1 MLNYLNSLWGSFFC
15 HPITIYM
22 RGQGKHNFWYFI
34 YLFIFILQLSVE
46 VLILWACVHFQAFLF
61 SLKVINNPC
70 KLLGALILLWGQE
83 CTGVTYAIFP
93 QDIFLS
99 TNQNSTST
107 FIFKRNPPR
116 SAASFGLGCCNN
128 RHETNQRPKPAVPCC
143 LLWMQLW
150 RWKEAAGEHG
160 LVYHPFTISWPQTKH
175 ISACSFLNFY
185 NCFQG
190 NKYII

>member
-1 MLNYLNSLWGSFFC
+1 
-15 HPITIYM
+15 M

-70 KLLGALILLWGQE
+70 KLLGALILLWDQE

-116 SAASFGLGCCNN
+116 SAMLPPLNAALEMEGSCRGTWLSVSPFHNKLAPNKA
-128 RHETNQRPKPAVPCC
+128 HFC
-143 LLWMQLW
+143 LQFLEFLQLFPG
-150 RWKEAAGEHG
+150 KQI
-160 LVYHPFTISWPQTKH
+160 YN
-175 ISACSFLNFY
+175 LNFY
-185 NCFQG
+185 NFQIFLL
-190 NKYII
+190 YIPR